1 MFSQEMLTIPE
12 VMKHFK
18 ISDSSVRRL
27 LKSGELKS
35 IKVGMQRRIKPEWL
49 KEYEVTQMKGEHQR
63 G

>member
-1 MFSQEMLTIPE
+1 MINDGMLTIPD
-12 VMKHFK
+12 VMEHFK

-49 KEYEVTQMKGEHQR
+49 KEYEVAQMNGKYE
-63 G
+63 